1 MALQL
6 RRLTDPD
13 RTEVMDT
20 RRRRVASFT
29 DGATTVTSS
38 GPRRRFSEPAA
49 ADAVTHAVWVRTLP
63 KPFTGAVDEAWLTAA
78 LQANELR
85 VPDVLAIAMQY
96 VSGAAAVL
104 DGPLQIAGDA
114 EYGPLVDGAREEG
127 ADFNDYLGVPWTY
140 ADAVDRPETRQFRCL
155 DCSGFVRM
163 VWGYRHSLPGQ
174 PRRDRVPL
182 TLAPASSR
190 RAMPRRAFEI
200 FQSAP
205 GVVTIEDDGGQVQDL
220 SALAVGDL
228 VFFDADDGDGPQ
240 LDHVGIYLG
249 VDAAGITVS
258 SRAARAP
265 TVRRWATT
273 AASPSSTG
281 PAFTRGRSAPPDVC
295 NACRLAT
302 PSRPRHRAAEPA
314 GCDRR
319 FAASRRATWRQ
330 QSCCRARRG

>member
-6 RRLTDPD
+6 RRLTNPD
-13 RTEVMDT
+13 RTEVTDT
-20 RRRRVASFT
+20 RRRWLARFT

-38 GPRRRFSEPAA
+38 GPRRRFSEPTA

-78 LQANELR
+78 LQANALR

-114 EYGPLVDGAREEG
+114 EYGPLVDGTREEG

-182 TLAPASSR
+182 TLAPTSSR

-205 GVVTIEDDGGQVQDL
+205 GVVTIENDGGQVQDL

-240 LDHVGIYLG
+240 LDHVGMYLG
-249 VDAAGITVS
+249 VDAGGHHRFIS
-258 SRAARAP
+258 SRKGANGPTLGDYRGKSILDGTGLYARAFRAAR
-265 TVRRWATT
+265 
-273 AASPSSTG
+273 
-281 PAFTRGRSAPPDVC
+281 
-295 NACRLAT
+295 RL
-302 PSRPRHRAAEPA
+302 
-314 GCDRR
+314 
-319 FAASRRATWRQ
+319 
-330 QSCCRARRG
+330 